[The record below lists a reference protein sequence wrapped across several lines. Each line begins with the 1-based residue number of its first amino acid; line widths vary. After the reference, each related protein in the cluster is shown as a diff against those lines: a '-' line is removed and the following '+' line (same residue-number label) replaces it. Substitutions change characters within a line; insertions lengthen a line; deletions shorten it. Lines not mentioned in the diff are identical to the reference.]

1 MDSKE
6 TIAIESGVST
16 LEQIELSLS
25 LPQVSRISMIF
36 TSFPLKPLECVCRVY
51 PIRMVTIMAFP
62 SS

>member
-25 LPQVSRISMIF
+25 LPQVSG
-36 TSFPLKPLECVCRVY
+36 FP
-51 PIRMVTIMAFP
+51 
-62 SS
+62 